1 MEKAYIIKAYNGI
14 DVVDDRIQAE
24 DFLYALDRLD
34 RLERRKQREA
44 EKKPYNRFFSR
55 FVSACRLL

>member
-1 MEKAYIIKAYNGI
+1 MGKAYIIKAYNGI

-24 DFLYALDRLD
+24 DFLYALD

>member
-24 DFLYALDRLD
+24 DFLYALDRL
-34 RLERRKQREA
+34 ERRKQREIKA
-44 EKKPYNRFFSR
+44 KSKLYNSFFNR
-55 FVSACRLL
+55 LANACGLL